1 MQLRVHNP
9 SGVVVDHINNNV
21 PGSLKYRNDTLQ
33 LYNGKLGHTFTLTI
47 DKWVKGVVSPRIRY
61 IESGGYISFIFMGEY
76 YCFRIVEVVEEDYQ
90 LNVDCLSSVL
100 EITSENDA
108 GFENKETEY
117 TLEEYTSILQLF
129 TLSYI
134 ELGINEVAGRKRI
147 ISFDEGNIGE
157 RLLTLA
163 SEFGAE
169 LKLETQLYPNGEFKK
184 YVAHFYE
191 APSRENP
198 DAGIGRNRRDIQLM
212 VGRDI
217 DGVSVSSNSEDMF
230 NAIRIRDKDDKYFK
244 ADKDRVIKTADGLRK
259 EIYVNRN
266 SNTIYAPIS
275 MLQYPSTLK
284 KNSCDNWTVRD
295 VKTDLETEEAMY
307 MYGVEMLERYM
318 YPVRIYTIDIGKF
331 DNLKKSQVGLGD
343 TIYASDD
350 RYLNGLLFSAR
361 VVSMRISFTNT
372 VGNSIEISNVS
383 RISTRVPDAL
393 TAMYNE
399 MKKEARPYS
408 LAISTTNGVTFKS
421 DIQSTVIR
429 PKLYKGLDL
438 LTGDGVTFEYYR
450 NDIYFSSGESLTV
463 SAGQVTGEVMV
474 LDIIA
479 SYANIEVARTQ
490 LTLTR
495 VSDGTSPILT
505 VIKSSNGTIF
515 QNGQID
521 TTITASLWRNDQE
534 IDTDGTS
541 FHYNWFK
548 TDAQGRP
555 DVDWNNRYNGASHK
569 NVTITGDNVSR
580 KAVFTCEV
588 TPA

>member
-1 MQLRVHNP
+1 MQLRIHNP

-21 PGSLKYRNDTLQ
+21 PGSLKYQNDTLQ
-33 LYNGKLGHTFTLTI
+33 LYNGKLGHTFTLTV
-47 DKWVKGVVSPRIRY
+47 DKWINGSISPRIRY
-61 IESGGYISFIFMGEY
+61 IESGGYISFIFMGEN
-76 YCFRIVEVVEEDYQ
+76 YCFRIVEVVEDDYQ
-90 LNVDCLSSVL
+90 INIDCLSSVL
-100 EITSENDA
+100 EIASESDA
-108 GFENKETEY
+108 SFENKETEY

-147 ISFDEGNIGE
+147 ISFEEGNIGE

-163 SEFGAE
+163 EEFGAE

-230 NAIRIRDKDDKYFK
+230 NAIRIRDKDGKYFK
-244 ADKDRVIKTADGLRK
+244 ADKNRTIKTADGLRT

-318 YPVRIYTIDIGKF
+318 YPVRVYTIDIGKF
-331 DNLKKSQVGLGD
+331 DNLQRSQVGLGD
-343 TIYASDD
+343 IIYASDD

-372 VGNSIEISNVS
+372 AGNSIEISNVS
-383 RISTRVPDAL
+383 RISSRVPDVL
-393 TAMYNE
+393 TSMYNE
-399 MKKEARPYS
+399 MKKEAQPYS
-408 LAISTTNGVTFKS
+408 LAISTTNGITFKS
-421 DIQSTVIR
+421 DVQFTVIS

-438 LTGDGVTFEYYR
+438 LTGDGVAFEYYR
-450 NDIYFSSGESLTV
+450 NDIYFNSGESLTV
-463 SAGQVTGEVMV
+463 SAGQVTGEVMT

-479 SYANIEVARTQ
+479 LHANIEVARTQ

-515 QNGQID
+515 QNGQVD
-521 TTITASLWRNDQE
+521 TTMTASLWRNDQE

-569 NVTITGDNVSR
+569 NITITGDDVSR